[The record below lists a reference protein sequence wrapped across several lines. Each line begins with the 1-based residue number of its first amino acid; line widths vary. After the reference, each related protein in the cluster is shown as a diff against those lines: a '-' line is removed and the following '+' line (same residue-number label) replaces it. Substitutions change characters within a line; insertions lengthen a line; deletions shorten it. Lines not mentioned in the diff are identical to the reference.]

1 MIDRV
6 KFALTIIDVS
16 LAIVLL
22 IAQIFVGWEDKNAKR
37 AQAIISIANIVLIW
51 NAFMINS

>member
-6 KFALTIIDVS
+6 KFALTIIDMS

-37 AQAIISIANIVLIW
+37 AQAIISIANIVLVW

>member
-37 AQAIISIANIVLIW
+37 AQAIISIANIVLAW
-51 NAFMINS
+51 NAFMINN